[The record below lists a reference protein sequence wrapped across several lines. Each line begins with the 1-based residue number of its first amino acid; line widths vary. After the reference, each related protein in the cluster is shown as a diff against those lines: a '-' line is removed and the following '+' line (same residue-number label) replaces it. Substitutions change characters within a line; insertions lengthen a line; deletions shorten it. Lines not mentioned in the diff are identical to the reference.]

1 MFLNVAVVKKMNSMT
16 MDEQIAVT
24 VRIMEIL
31 DGWGMSSAEIMSLL
45 ALPEKTPTRALRK
58 YRDNTPFPI
67 TSELEERLEHIIGIT
82 DALRTSYPHNPQM
95 GKMWIR
101 QRSKKLNNQIPLQII
116 VENGLEG
123 IIEIRKHLDCSYDWH
138 KNP

>member
-1 MFLNVAVVKKMNSMT
+1 MIDLT
-16 MDEQIAVT
+16 PDEQVALT

-31 DGWGMSSAEIMSLL
+31 DDWGMSSAEIISLI
-45 ALPEKTPTRALRK
+45 ALPDKTPTRALRR
-58 YRDNTPFPI
+58 YRENTAFPVSI
-67 TSELEERLEHIIGIT
+67 ELDERVRHIIGIT
-82 DALRTSYPHNPQM
+82 DALRTSYPHNPHM

-101 QRSKKLNNQIPLQII
+101 QRSKKLNNQVPLQII
-116 VENGLEG
+116 IENGLEG

>member
-1 MFLNVAVVKKMNSMT
+1 MERMT
-16 MDEQIAVT
+16 QDEQIT
-24 VRIMEIL
+24 LTINIMGIL
-31 DGWGMSSAEIMSLL
+31 DGWGMSAAEIISLL
-45 ALPEKTPTRALRK
+45 ALPEKTPTRALRR
-58 YRDNTPFPI
+58 YRENTPFPV
-67 TSELEERLEHIIGIT
+67 TAEVEERIEHILGIT

-101 QRSKKLNNQIPLQII
+101 QRSKKLKNQIPLQII
-116 VENGLEG
+116 IENGLSG

>member
-1 MFLNVAVVKKMNSMT
+1 MNNMT
-16 MDEQIAVT
+16 ADEQVAHT

-31 DGWGMSSAEIMSLL
+31 DGWGLSASEIISLL
-45 ALPEKTPTRALRK
+45 DLPEKTPTRALRR
-58 YRDNTPFPI
+58 YRENTAFPL
-67 TSELEERLEHIIGIT
+67 SESLIDRIEHIIGIT

-101 QRSKKLNNQIPLQII
+101 QRSKKLQNQIPLQII
-116 VENGLEG
+116 VENGLQG

>member
-1 MFLNVAVVKKMNSMT
+1 MQSMT
-16 MDEQIAVT
+16 LDEQVNLT
-24 VRIMEIL
+24 TRIMDIL
-31 DGWGMSSAEIMSLL
+31 DGWGMSSAEIIELL
-45 ALPEKTPTRALRK
+45 ALPEKTPTRALRR
-58 YRDNTPFPI
+58 YRENTPFPI
-67 TSELEERLEHIIGIT
+67 TPELNERIEHIIGIT

-101 QRSKKLNNQIPLQII
+101 QRSKKLQNKIPLQII

-123 IIEIRKHLDCSYDWH
+123 VVEVRKHLDCSYDWH

>member
-1 MFLNVAVVKKMNSMT
+1 MT
-16 MDEQIAVT
+16 EDEQITLT

-31 DGWGMSSAEIMSLL
+31 DGWGMSAAEIISLL
-45 ALPEKTPTRALRK
+45 ALPEKTPTRALRR
-58 YRDNTPFPI
+58 YRDNTAFPVSVE
-67 TSELEERLEHIIGIT
+67 TEERIEHIIGIT

-101 QRSKKLNNQIPLQII
+101 QRSKKLKDEIPLQII

>member
-1 MFLNVAVVKKMNSMT
+1 MKNMT
-16 MDEQIAVT
+16 AEEQVSLT
-24 VRIMEIL
+24 VNIMEIL
-31 DGWGMSSAEIMSLL
+31 DGWGLSASEIISLL
-45 ALPEKTPTRALRK
+45 DLPEKTPTRALRR
-58 YRDNTPFPI
+58 YRENTAFPI
-67 TSELEERLEHIIGIT
+67 SDSVSERLEHIVGIT

-101 QRSKKLNNQIPLQII
+101 QRSKKLQNQIPLQII
-116 VENGLEG
+116 VENGLQG

>member
-1 MFLNVAVVKKMNSMT
+1 MINMT
-16 MDEQIAVT
+16 PDEQITFT

-31 DGWGMSSAEIMSLL
+31 DGWGMSSEEIISVI
-45 ALPEKTPTRALRK
+45 ALPEKTPTRALRR
-58 YRDNTPFPI
+58 YRENTAFPV
-67 TSELEERLEHIIGIT
+67 SEELEERISHIIGIT
-82 DALRTSYPHNPQM
+82 DALRTSYPHNPNM

-116 VENGLEG
+116 VENGLDG
-123 IIEIRKHLDCSYDWH
+123 IVEIRKHLDCSYDWQ

>member
-1 MFLNVAVVKKMNSMT
+1 MINMT
-16 MDEQIAVT
+16 EDEKITLT

-31 DGWGMSSAEIMSLL
+31 DGWGMSAAEIISLL
-45 ALPEKTPTRALRK
+45 ALPDKTPTRALRR
-58 YRDNTPFPI
+58 YRENTAFPI
-67 TSELEERLEHIIGIT
+67 SVETEERIEHIIGIT

-101 QRSKKLNNQIPLQII
+101 QRSKKLKNEIPLQII
-116 VENGLEG
+116 VEKGLEG

>member
-1 MFLNVAVVKKMNSMT
+1 MKKLAQEEQVAL
-16 MDEQIAVT
+16 T

-31 DGWGMSSAEIMSLL
+31 DGWGMSSAEIISLV
-45 ALPEKTPTRALRK
+45 ALPVKTPTRALRR
-58 YRDNTPFPI
+58 YRENTAFPI
-67 TSELEERLEHIIGIT
+67 SPELEERLEHIIGIT

-123 IIEIRKHLDCSYDWH
+123 IVEIRKHLDCSYDWH

>member
-1 MFLNVAVVKKMNSMT
+1 MNNMT
-16 MDEQIAVT
+16 PDEQVTLT

-31 DGWGMSSAEIMSLL
+31 DGWGMSAAEIISLL
-45 ALPEKTPTRALRK
+45 ALPEKTPTRALRR
-58 YRDNTPFPI
+58 YRENTAFPI
-67 TSELEERLEHIIGIT
+67 SAELVERIEHVLGIT

-116 VENGLEG
+116 VEKGLDG
-123 IIEIRKHLDCSYDWH
+123 IIEIRKHVDCSYDW
-138 KNP
+138 NSV

>member
-1 MFLNVAVVKKMNSMT
+1 MT
-16 MDEQIAVT
+16 EDEKITLT

-31 DGWGMSSAEIMSLL
+31 DGWGMSAAEIISLL
-45 ALPEKTPTRALRK
+45 ALPDKTPTRALRR
-58 YRDNTPFPI
+58 YRENTAFPI
-67 TSELEERLEHIIGIT
+67 SVETEERIEHIIGIT

-101 QRSKKLNNQIPLQII
+101 QRSKKLKNEIPLQII
-116 VENGLEG
+116 VEKGLEG

>member
-1 MFLNVAVVKKMNSMT
+1 MNNMTLN
-16 MDEQIAVT
+16 DQISLT
-24 VRIMEIL
+24 TRIMEIL
-31 DGWGMSSAEIMSLL
+31 DGWGMSSADIISLL
-45 ALPEKTPTRALRK
+45 ALPDKTPTRALRR
-58 YRDNTPFPI
+58 YRENTPFP
-67 TSELEERLEHIIGIT
+67 TTPELNERIEHIIGIT

-101 QRSKKLNNQIPLQII
+101 QRSKKLQNQIPLQII
-116 VENGLEG
+116 VENGLNG

>member
-1 MFLNVAVVKKMNSMT
+1 MINMT
-16 MDEQIAVT
+16 EDEQITLT

-31 DGWGMSSAEIMSLL
+31 DGWGMSAAEIISLL
-45 ALPEKTPTRALRK
+45 ALPEKTPTRALRR
-58 YRDNTPFPI
+58 YRDNTAFPVSVE
-67 TSELEERLEHIIGIT
+67 TEERIEHIIGIT

-101 QRSKKLNNQIPLQII
+101 QRSKKLKDEIPLQII